1 MEVDEKKNVVYSRDT
16 IELVTVAAEFCA
28 YLEQSEGRKRKD
40 FIDSTS
46 ACESTGSAAARA
58 STNPSPRRIRP
69 RLEIIIAS
77 SQMYCPSSS
86 LSSADMVPMYVV

>member
-40 FIDSTS
+40 FIDTVLKILPLL
-46 ACESTGSAAARA
+46 CELSK
-58 STNPSPRRIRP
+58 
-69 RLEIIIAS
+69 RLA
-77 SQMYCPSSS
+77 
-86 LSSADMVPMYVV
+86 V